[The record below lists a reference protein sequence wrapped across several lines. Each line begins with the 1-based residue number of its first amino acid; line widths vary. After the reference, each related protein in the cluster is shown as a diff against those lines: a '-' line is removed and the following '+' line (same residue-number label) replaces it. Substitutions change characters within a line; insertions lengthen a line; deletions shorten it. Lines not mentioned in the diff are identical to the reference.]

1 MFNLLDHRET
11 SKGTEWRW
19 SDSGRTFSGKRKW
32 EIVPVAKA
40 KELVEKDPS
49 KVYCF
54 VTTTDDD
61 LLIENCSTK
70 HAYICEGSEGKE
82 FINYNPRFQKTQLKL
97 SNFTK

>member
-1 MFNLLDHRET
+1 MFNLLDHRDA

-19 SDSGRTFSGKRKW
+19 SDTGSTFSAQREW
-32 EIVPVAKA
+32 EIVPVTKA
-40 KELVEKDPS
+40 NEMVENDRG

-82 FINYNPRFQKTQLKL
+82 FINYNPRFQKT
-97 SNFTK
+97 

>member
-1 MFNLLDHRET
+1 MFNFLSYREG
-11 SKGTEWRW
+11 SDRPKWRL
-19 SDSGRTFSGKRKW
+19 SDTGSTFSAQHTW

-40 KELVEKDPS
+40 EELVEKDPS

-54 VTTTDDD
+54 VTTTKDD

-82 FINYNPRFQKTQLKL
+82 FINYNPRFQKT
-97 SNFTK
+97 